1 MYNQFYT
8 DGVQQ
13 AVIENSLKNYYVH
26 CNRRLHKMKK

>member
-13 AVIENSLKNYYVH
+13 AVIENSLKIITCTVTEDYI
-26 CNRRLHKMKK
+26 K